1 MPLHPHFMLR
11 RLWFV
16 LLVTPL
22 FAAGDDPP
30 MRRFNVGGGAVST
43 AEDPLLRRFSV
54 VNADPVTTFIYI
66 GTVSLSATPFLRS
79 GSEYRAHY
87 TAKVFPYFFS
97 NESGTM
103 AVTVPE
109 SALRRLAAGQLIEFS
124 GTATRSDGAIRA
136 VEGTAAPTG
145 PAGGRIKVKIHV
157 TKKITLVF
165 DTSYHLPIA
174 AAQ

>member
-1 MPLHPHFMLR
+1 MFHC
-11 RLWFV
+11 LWV
-16 LLVTPL
+16 LLLLLPL
-22 FAAGDDPP
+22 LAAGDDPAIHK
-30 MRRFNVGGGAVST
+30 FSVVTGISAT
-43 AEDPLLRRFSV
+43 AEDPVLHRFSV
-54 VNADPVTTFIYI
+54 VRADPVSTFIYI
-66 GTVSLSATPFLRS
+66 GTVSLSATPFLRL
-79 GSEYRAHY
+79 GSEFRAHY

-109 SALRRLAAGQLIEFS
+109 PALRRLAAGQPIEFS
-124 GTATRSDGAIRA
+124 GTATRTDGAIRT

-145 PAGGRIKVKIHV
+145 PAGGRLKVKIHV

-174 AAQ
+174 EAH